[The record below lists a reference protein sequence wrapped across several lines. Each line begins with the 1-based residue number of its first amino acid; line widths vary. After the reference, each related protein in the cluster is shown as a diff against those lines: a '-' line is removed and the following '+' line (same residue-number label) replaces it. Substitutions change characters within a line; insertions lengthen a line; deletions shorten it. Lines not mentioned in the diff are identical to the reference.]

1 MAVVGAVRIRTAF
14 LVSLTIAGCGGQ
26 TAHSGTEGLGG
37 GSATG
42 DGSSSSV
49 ATGGASE
56 VRSAGGGT
64 TRTSGAGS
72 SKGKAGA
79 TNSGGTAGADSGT
92 GGADSGTGG
101 ADSGTG
107 GATKDPS
114 CPSDWSGL
122 TNGGYPNGCTVNGV
136 ICWYPEGQAEC
147 SPLGSALKWWT
158 KGQDA
163 NCSEF
168 PPETGTK
175 CDFPGSVCQY
185 ITGPPNGS
193 PDFVTI
199 YCCDG
204 NDSAWDI
211 RSGGGCPN
219 GNVCGTIHAA
229 DYDQTCSKDSD
240 CVGVVEGDL
249 CTPNMCTN
257 CTNAAVNAGAE
268 AKYTADFASKDSTPL
283 GCPCG
288 SGPNIVCKSGL
299 CSAGD

>member
-1 MAVVGAVRIRTAF
+1 
-14 LVSLTIAGCGGQ
+14 
-26 TAHSGTEGLGG
+26 
-37 GSATG
+37 
-42 DGSSSSV
+42 
-49 ATGGASE
+49 
-56 VRSAGGGT
+56 
-64 TRTSGAGS
+64 
-72 SKGKAGA
+72 
-79 TNSGGTAGADSGT
+79 
-92 GGADSGTGG
+92 
-101 ADSGTG
+101 
-107 GATKDPS
+107 
-114 CPSDWSGL
+114 
-122 TNGGYPNGCTVNGV
+122 
-136 ICWYPEGQAEC
+136 
-147 SPLGSALKWWT
+147 
-158 KGQDA
+158 
-163 NCSEF
+163 
-168 PPETGTK
+168 
-175 CDFPGSVCQY
+175 VCQY

-268 AKYTADFASKDSTPL
+268 AKYTADFASKDSAPL

>member
-1 MAVVGAVRIRTAF
+1 M
-14 LVSLTIAGCGGQ
+14 
-26 TAHSGTEGLGG
+26 
-37 GSATG
+37 
-42 DGSSSSV
+42 
-49 ATGGASE
+49 
-56 VRSAGGGT
+56 
-64 TRTSGAGS
+64 
-72 SKGKAGA
+72 
-79 TNSGGTAGADSGT
+79 
-92 GGADSGTGG
+92 GGADSSAGG
-101 ADSGTG
+101 ADSSAG
-107 GATKDPS
+107 GADS
-114 CPSDWSGL
+114 SAGGADSSAGGAANDVICPSDWSGL
-122 TNGGYPNGCTVNGV
+122 TNSGYPNGCTVNGV

-147 SPLGSALKWWT
+147 SPAGSRLRWWT
-158 KGQDA
+158 NGQSA

>member
-79 TNSGGTAGADSGT
+79 TNSGGTAGAASGT
-92 GGADSGTGG
+92 GGADSSAGG
-101 ADSGTG
+101 AANDVI
-107 GATKDPS
+107 

-122 TNGGYPNGCTVNGV
+122 TNSGYPNGCTVNGV

-147 SPLGSALKWWT
+147 SPAGSRLRWWT
-158 KGQDA
+158 NGQSA